1 MSKKPSIQPNTRI
14 DRVKVAQ
21 LSCSFAANCRTKCY
35 FSRVG
40 QERQQLIPLNSWVYS
55 IKKKHLR
62 DVNVSQTCVSSEK
75 KLILARTGLFGD
87 YEGRNFTICL
97 KYRAQLGVRIQTFG
111 FVNASILLIKIGDIK
126 LREVNLKMAEE
137 IKADGESSWWQGDCK
152 PNRTRTKW
160 LRIYEDHFHS
170 RSRTRTVTAIL
181 ELAMNKEE
189 GQEERLSEHQFS

>member
-111 FVNASILLIKIGDIK
+111 FVNASILLIKIGDVK
-126 LREVNLKMAEE
+126 LRERGESEDGRRNQSWWRVFLVASLPSGKVTVNL
-137 IKADGESSWWQGDCK
+137 I
-152 PNRTRTKW
+152 
-160 LRIYEDHFHS
+160 
-170 RSRTRTVTAIL
+170 
-181 ELAMNKEE
+181 
-189 GQEERLSEHQFS
+189 EHVL